1 MKVPS
6 PSMLPLLTASLK
18 LDFGVAFAT
27 VHRSILSGLER
38 YLRIYTTF
46 GADRGIHFP
55 SLLIAV
61 AISVALLLPGR
72 SAFSTTLGL
81 IGKAPGRE

>member
-6 PSMLPLLTASLK
+6 PSMLPLLTAVPEP
-18 LDFGVAFAT
+18 DFRVAFAT

-38 YLRIYTTF
+38 YLRVFATF

>member
-6 PSMLPLLTASLK
+6 LFMLTLLTAGGEP
-18 LDFGVAFAT
+18 DFGVAFAA
-27 VHRSILSGLER
+27 VHGSVLSGLER
-38 YLRIYTTF
+38 HLRIYTTF

-61 AISVALLLPGR
+61 AITAALLLPGS
-72 SAFSTTLGL
+72 SAFETTLGL
-81 IGKAPGRE
+81 IGEAPGSE

>member
-6 PSMLPLLTASLK
+6 PSMLPLITAIREPY
-18 LDFGVAFAT
+18 FGVAFAT
-27 VHRSILSGLER
+27 VYGSVLSGLER
-38 YLRIYTTF
+38 YLRVFATF

-61 AISVALLLPGR
+61 AISVALLLPGS

-81 IGKAPGRE
+81 IGEAPGSE